1 MELTFN
7 MKVLIFIII
16 IILMVMVAEEKLYR
30 FFIPS
35 KSSFQDLSDVQ
46 DIPGTLNVNSK
57 YAVEALAK

>member
-1 MELTFN
+1 

-16 IILMVMVAEEKLYR
+16 IIILMVIVAEEKLYR
-30 FFIPS
+30 FFTPS

-57 YAVEALAK
+57 YAVEALAT